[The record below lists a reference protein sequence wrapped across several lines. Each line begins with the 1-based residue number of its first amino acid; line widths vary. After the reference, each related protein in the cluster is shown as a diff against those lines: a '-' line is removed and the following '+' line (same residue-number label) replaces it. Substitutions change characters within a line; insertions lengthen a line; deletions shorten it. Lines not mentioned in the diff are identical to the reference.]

1 MITIAIDGPC
11 GSGKSSVSEALAKK
25 LGILYLNTGAI
36 YRAIALY
43 MLRNKISSNDIDS
56 ITKAMENINVEI
68 KYLNNEQHTIL
79 NGEDV
84 SKQLYSMEV
93 SDGSSVFAQFK
104 EVRDKILHI
113 QQNIAKEQSI
123 VMEGRD
129 ITSRVLPDAKYKFY
143 IDASPE
149 VRAQRRINDE
159 KIIGKPQLSYEKVLA
174 DVIERDE
181 RDKNRSIA
189 PLVLVKDAIYINT
202 DDKNIEETVNEILKF
217 IKKNKD
223 KK

>member
-11 GSGKSSVSEALAKK
+11 GSGKSTVSEGIAKK

-43 MLRNKISSNDIDS
+43 MLRNNINSNNINS
-56 ITKAMENINVEI
+56 ITDAMDKINIEI
-68 KYLNNEQHTIL
+68 KYLNNEQHTFL

-93 SDGSSVFAQFK
+93 SDASSVFAQFK

-113 QQNIAKEQSI
+113 QRNLAKVQSI

-129 ITSRVLPDAKYKFY
+129 ITSHVLPDAKFKFY

-149 VRAQRRINDE
+149 IRAQRRINDE
-159 KIIGKPQLSYEKVLA
+159 KIIGKPQLCFEKVLA
-174 DVIERDE
+174 DIFERDE
-181 RDKNRSIA
+181 RDKNRTIS
-189 PLVLVKDAIYINT
+189 PLILVEDAIYINT
-202 DDKNIEETVNEILKF
+202 DNRNVEDVVNDIYKL
-217 IKKNKD
+217 IKSKKD
-223 KK
+223 